1 MKPSKLLLIVMRGS
15 KRIREMAAEACGVKL
30 DTIGGWV
37 RDEDERLLDLRI
49 HEIVTRET
57 GLDKDALVEIQ
68 NSEKVA

>member
-1 MKPSKLLLIVMRGS
+1 
-15 KRIREMAAEACGVKL
+15 MAAEACGVKL